1 MPNVPPPPI
10 SARMTATG
18 GKHRPEKP
26 LRKLPQL
33 AKSSREDQP
42 CRSLRKL
49 PVNQSHESP
58 SPEQVKALALRM
70 AEQRAQAENPTQDTK
85 RPAPSGDEPLDLS
98 EPEDWGEASP
108 FESRQAP
115 RTKADLLN
123 EIRQRTDRLTGQREA
138 EQRQIDPW
146 SAQPPQRRGRG
157 R

>member
-49 PVNQSHESP
+49 PVNQARETP
-58 SPEQVKALALRM
+58 PQAPQEPPKPIRTKKALTDRFKTRLDERL
-70 AEQRAQAENPTQDTK
+70 AENERKQAEKQ
-85 RPAPSGDEPLDLS
+85 AEPDMEETWDLS
-98 EPEDWGEASP
+98 DPADPLNIGMGWG
-108 FESRQAP
+108 
-115 RTKADLLN
+115 
-123 EIRQRTDRLTGQREA
+123 TG
-138 EQRQIDPW
+138 
-146 SAQPPQRRGRG
+146 GHG
-157 R
+157 LGL

>member
-146 SAQPPQRRGRG
+146 SAQPPQRRGHG